1 MKRKMIY
8 LPSTYSKDVLDEIN
22 GYFDK
27 GYEIEDVFS
36 ADLGV
41 YLIFVLKYNEI
52 YNNEYKL
59 DLSDYTKNL
68 IEEVYKKP
76 ECTTTNTIVNVEEIY
91 KKPEWAT
98 TCTNIN

>member
-1 MKRKMIY
+1 MIY
-8 LPSTYSKDVLDEIN
+8 LPSAYSKDVLDEIN

-68 IEEVYKKP
+68 IEEVSKKS
-76 ECTTTNTIVNVEEIY
+76 ECINKNTIANVEEIY
-91 KKPEWAT
+91 KKPVWAT

>member
-8 LPSTYSKDVLDEIN
+8 LPSAYSKDVLDEIN

-68 IEEVYKKP
+68 IEEVSKKP
-76 ECTTTNTIVNVEEIY
+76 ECTTT
-91 KKPEWAT
+91 
-98 TCTNIN
+98 CTNIN

>member
-1 MKRKMIY
+1 MIY
-8 LPSTYSKDVLDEIN
+8 LPSAYSKDVLDEIN

-68 IEEVYKKP
+68 IEEVSKKS
-76 ECTTTNTIVNVEEIY
+76 ECTNKNTIVNDEEIY
-91 KKPEWAT
+91 KKPVWAT

>member
-41 YLIFVLKYNEI
+41 YLIFVLKCNEI
-52 YNNEYKL
+52 YNSEYKL
-59 DLSDYTKNL
+59 DLSDYKRTL
-68 IEEVYKKP
+68 IEEASKNP
-76 ECTTTNTIVNVEEIY
+76 DCTNKNTIVNFEEIY
-91 KKPEWAT
+91 KKPEWT
-98 TCTNIN
+98 TTGTNIN

>member
-1 MKRKMIY
+1 MIY
-8 LPSTYSKDVLDEIN
+8 LPSAYSKDVLDEIN

-68 IEEVYKKP
+68 IEEVSKKS
-76 ECTTTNTIVNVEEIY
+76 ECTNKNTIVNGEEIY
-91 KKPEWAT
+91 KKPVWAT